1 MAKEHSHDGDKP
13 EKPPKP
19 PKGEQGEKAAKPPKG
34 EKGDKGA
41 KAEKAPKG
49 EKGEKGKK
57 GKAEAAEPTG
67 PLPTPRLQEKYF
79 KQVIPTLAEKFGR
92 KNTLSLPRIEKI
104 VINMGV
110 GAATQEKKHLETAA
124 EAMSQITGQ
133 KPIITKARKAISAF
147 RLREGMQIGCK
158 VTLRGRK
165 MYEFMDRLISLAL
178 PRVRDFRGISRKAF
192 DGNGSY
198 SLGLSEQ
205 LVFPELNPDKF
216 TRVQGMNITFVIR
229 NASDDESRELL
240 TQMGLPFQTEEPK
253 KEKKK

>member
-1 MAKEHSHDGDKP
+1 MAKDPKTGDKP
-13 EKPPKP
+13 EKPAKAPKAE
-19 PKGEQGEKAAKPPKG
+19 KGDKPSKPPKG
-34 EKGDKGA
+34 EKADKGA
-41 KAEKAPKG
+41 KG
-49 EKGEKGKK
+49 EKGEKK
-57 GKAEAAEPTG
+57 GKAAAAEEPAG
-67 PLPTPRLQEKYF
+67 PLPTPRLQEKYAQ
-79 KQVIPTLAEKFGR
+79 QVLPTLAEKFGR
-92 KNTLSLPRIEKI
+92 KNKLSLPRLEKI
-104 VINMGV
+104 VVNMGV

-124 EAMSQITGQ
+124 EAMSLITGQ
-133 KPIITKARKAISAF
+133 KPIITIARKAISAF

-165 MYEFMDRLISLAL
+165 MYEFMDRLVSLAL

-229 NASDDESRELL
+229 NATDDESRELL
-240 TQMGLPFQTEEPK
+240 AQMGLPFQTEEPK
-253 KEKKK
+253 PTKKK